1 MHALRRPVATSLLV
15 GALLILPFTSY
26 ADEDLAAKRGLCQT
40 EARERIKPPHAGS
53 VDLFQITMES
63 RQAYVRECMARAP
76 SPPVSTGLVNEPK
89 KPVPSPSGHVAPRR
103 R

>member
-1 MHALRRPVATSLLV
+1 MHALRRPVATSLLF
-15 GALLILPFTSY
+15 GALLILPFSSS

-40 EARERIKPPHAGS
+40 EARQRIKPPHAGS

-63 RQAYVRECMARAP
+63 RQTYVRECMARAP
-76 SPPVSTGLVNEPK
+76 APSVSTGSVNEPK
-89 KPVPSPSGHVAPRR
+89 KLVPSPSGHVAPRR